1 MTSLQ
6 TNQPFRIL
14 RHGVVECV
22 AGVNF
27 LLEVV
32 GELLGHFRIVTGELL
47 VAVFGVD
54 VFCNRDRRLLGVEDK
69 RGLSFGGES
78 RVVTE
83 QSPVTGIHG
92 HLLVLKLAVEIE
104 TVVDAGA
111 VADDQRRTIVCFCFL
126 ENLQGLSVVCAEG
139 DTAHVNV
146 LVAHGDE
153 AEVLLAGALTSGSE
167 EGDGATVRGLG
178 SLSTRVGVH
187 FGIEDADVHVFARGP
202 MMTVRARL

>member
-1 MTSLQ
+1 MELNAPRSEGYLRVASFAWQWTPTSKKRRETRFLSSLVCSREAAFFHLQ
-6 TNQPFRIL
+6 LHSRVLAHSF
-14 RHGVVECV
+14 VVCE
-22 AGVNF
+22 AGIHF

-32 GELLGHFRIVTGELL
+32 GECLGDFRIGAGEGLE
-47 VAVFGVD
+47 AVFGVD

-139 DTAHVNV
+139 DTAQ
-146 LVAHGDE
+146 L
-153 AEVLLAGALTSGSE
+153 
-167 EGDGATVRGLG
+167 
-178 SLSTRVGVH
+178 
-187 FGIEDADVHVFARGP
+187 
-202 MMTVRARL
+202 